1 MSDESDERIGSVV
14 DERYKIVDTMASGS
28 MGAVYKAERVPVGK
42 LVAIKFLHASY
53 KNDSEFQSRFERET
67 RVMSKLAHPNC
78 VSVLDFGV
86 WRNAPYLVME
96 FVDGITLRAKMD
108 KGAMAPAQAL
118 AFARQIAS
126 GLAHAHEQGV
136 VHRDIKPANMM
147 ITDDIG
153 AGERIRLLDFGLARL
168 RGNVGRDATQT
179 NLVVGTPNYMAPEQT
194 VPGAGIDARTDIYAV
209 GVVLFEMVVG
219 ERPFNAEDTMQ
230 LLGMHR
236 AAPIPRLL
244 DHVKDG
250 TELPDGLQE
259 LIDKAMAKSPS
270 ERYQSAIELA
280 EAIDEVIAG
289 RAVTRPSRDITTVAP
304 PKQRGDSGAN
314 TPTMALDVDA
324 PGVRVRDE
332 EPRKRSSFLGV
343 LIVFGGAAAMAGYL
357 IHRSAQD
364 NHTTS
369 QGSGSSVIG
378 SGSGG
383 SGSSVFAT
391 LPADAGVVMS
401 VPIDAGTQPDS
412 LFYPDAAETMYYEA
426 DAGTVTAE
434 DDAAIGSAG
443 SGSAVLPPVGSGGSG
458 SAGSATEGVDPSQ
471 VEDPDPAKGSASKA
485 EDEDENAPKTT
496 EQIEARTPPE
506 APHLAASI
514 PEAVTLIKEGKRDL
528 ALASL
533 RALWKKS
540 PQSSY
545 IPFLL
550 GNLYF
555 DQRWWSVS
563 MDHYTVAI
571 SKAPAYRTNATI
583 NRNVIKMLGSAK
595 TRAKATTFLRSTIGH
610 PARAYLQA
618 AAKNDESAVVRTQA
632 KNLIRFIR

>member
-1 MSDESDERIGSVV
+1 MSDEGDERIGSVV

-86 WRNAPYLVME
+86 WKNAPYLVME

-108 KGAMAPAQAL
+108 RGALPPAQAL

-236 AAPIPRLL
+236 AAPIPRMV
-244 DHVKDG
+244 DRVKEG
-250 TELPDGLQE
+250 TELPAGLQE
-259 LIDKAMAKSPS
+259 LIDKAMAKTPS

-289 RAVTRPSRDITTVAP
+289 RAIARPSQDITTINPPKRFKTAPVAP
-304 PKQRGDSGAN
+304 TLD
-314 TPTMALDVDA
+314 LDVDSSS
-324 PGVRVRDE
+324 VRDD
-332 EPRKRSSFLGV
+332 PPAKRSSLFGV

-357 IHRSAQD
+357 IHRSSQD
-364 NHTTS
+364 VKPTTKVVD
-369 QGSGSSVIG
+369 GSGSAIG
-378 SGSGG
+378 SGSGTAA
-383 SGSSVFAT
+383 VAAIPDAAVAMT
-391 LPADAGVVMS
+391 APADAAV
-401 VPIDAGTQPDS
+401 QPDS
-412 LFYPDAAETMYYEA
+412 LFYPDAPETMYYEA
-426 DAGTVTAE
+426 DAGTESVE
-434 DDAAIGSAG
+434 DDAAT
-443 SGSAVLPPVGSGGSG
+443 
-458 SAGSATEGVDPSQ
+458 GSATGPGSATGSGPGSEGVDPSQ
-471 VEDPDPAKGSASKA
+471 VEDPDPLKGSAAKA
-485 EDEDENAPKTT
+485 EEEDPNAPKTT
-496 EQIEARTPPE
+496 EQIEARTPE
-506 APHLAASI
+506 GPHLASTL
-514 PEAVTLIKEGKRDL
+514 PEAVALIKEGKREL
-528 ALASL
+528 ALSSL

-563 MDHYTVAI
+563 MDHYSVAI
-571 SKAPAYRTNATI
+571 AKAPAYRQNATL
-583 NRNVIKMLGSAK
+583 NKNVIKMLGSTK
-595 TRAKATTFLRSTIGH
+595 TRQKATSFLRATIGH
-610 PARAYLQA
+610 PARAYLQW